1 MDAERSTAGVSRD
14 KIVTAHGG
22 VGASYRMSQPMTI
35 SLTVNGSH
43 RSVPA
48 EADTPLL
55 YVLRN
60 DLALNGAK
68 FGCGL
73 AQCGACTVL
82 LDRRAVRSCIT
93 EIGTIG
99 EAEITTIEGLGTID
113 KPHPLQQA
121 FIDTQAAQCGYCIA
135 GMIMTA
141 KDLLDRNP
149 HPTAAEVREALAE
162 NLCRCGTHNRIVRAV
177 LRAAQNMGKT

>member
-1 MDAERSTAGVSRD
+1 
-14 KIVTAHGG
+14 
-22 VGASYRMSQPMTI
+22 MTI
-35 SLTVNGSH
+35 SLKVNGAS

-73 AQCGACTVL
+73 SQCGACTVL
-82 LDRRAVRSCIT
+82 VDGQPVRSCVT
-93 EIGTIG
+93 PIGTLG
-99 EAEITTIEGLGTID
+99 SSEITTIEGLGTVH

-121 FIDTQAAQCGYCIA
+121 FIDEQAAQCGYCIN
-135 GMIMTA
+135 GMLMTA
-141 KDLLDRNP
+141 KGLLDRNP
-149 HPTAAEVREALAE
+149 HPTEAEVRQGLAL
-162 NLCRCGTHNRIVRAV
+162 NLCRCGTHNRIIRAV
-177 LRAAQNMGKT
+177 LRAADAMGRT